1 MICESLFYL
10 YFCHKFDKMNSKE
23 ISIEQINKLDSI
35 AFQSLYK
42 DYYKALVCY
51 AHQFVEETCIAED
64 IVQELFSSIW
74 ERKLPFKSLISLKS
88 YLYNSVRNASIDYLK
103 HKDVES
109 LYLQKVLKAHQP
121 YKSEDESEDFFSE
134 EIYRQLFR
142 TIDELPL
149 RCKEIFLMH
158 MDNKKNE
165 EIAHLLNISLETVKT
180 QKKRAMSFLK
190 KRLSN
195 NQYFLLITLLS

>member
-1 MICESLFYL
+1 MTYKYLFYL
-10 YFCHKFDKMNSKE
+10 YFCHKFSNMSSKE
-23 ISIEQINKLDSI
+23 ISIEQINKLDTI
-35 AFQSLYK
+35 AFRSLYK
-42 DYYKALVCY
+42 DYYKALVWY
-51 AHQFVEETCIAED
+51 ANQFVEESSIAED

-74 ERKLPFKSLISLKS
+74 EKKMPFKSLTSLRT
-88 YLYNSVRNASIDYLK
+88 YLYNSVRNASFDYLK

-109 LYLQKVLKAHQP
+109 HYLQKVLKAHQP
-121 YKSEDESEDFFSE
+121 YRSEEESEDFYSE

-190 KRLSN
+190 KKLSP
-195 NQYFLLITLLS
+195 NQYFFLLVSLS